1 MNTIYNSEL
10 QINNTMFY
18 FTIKDLLQGLIEENI
33 DKRVLWSKG
42 NYKLINYKLSWSTV
56 VS

>member
-33 DKRVLWSKG
+33 DKRVLW
-42 NYKLINYKLSWSTV
+42 
-56 VS
+56 

>member
-10 QINNTMFY
+10 QINNIMFY

-33 DKRVLWSKG
+33 DKRVLW
-42 NYKLINYKLSWSTV
+42 
-56 VS
+56 